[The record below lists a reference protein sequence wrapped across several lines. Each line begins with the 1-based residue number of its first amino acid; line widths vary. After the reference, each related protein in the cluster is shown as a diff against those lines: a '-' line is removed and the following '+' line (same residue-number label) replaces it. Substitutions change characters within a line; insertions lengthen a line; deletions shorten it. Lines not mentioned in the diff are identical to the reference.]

1 MPLVGN
7 PLSSNVNKSGIL
19 PRFIEDATR
28 QCCSSCSQKTTTVN
42 WNYDSD
48 GRNALKNSR
57 EEVMSA
63 IERLTHISVP
73 FLSKAADLE
82 DIMLNPPGSF
92 DFVPIVVSPGV
103 AQFTRKMSQTMKG
116 NKWGENLILGIRKNL
131 PFYIMACLMTMAAGI
146 ILWTLV
152 SYSVKQIPVLKTEE
166 RSYCHRTFCFP
177 VQVVILVLTILLH
190 ILNMT
195 FFEKLKTLAFL
206 KRHHVESMS
215 QNYKRHS
222 TTKLERFEFI
232 GSLSNQLMSV
242 FHF

>member
-19 PRFIEDATR
+19 PRFVEDATR

-48 GRNALKNSR
+48 GLNALKKSR
-57 EEVMSA
+57 EEMMSA

-82 DIMLNPPGSF
+82 DIILDPPGSF

-116 NKWGENLILGIRKNL
+116 NKWGENLIIGIRKNL
-131 PFYIMACLMTMAAGI
+131 PFYIIACLMAMAAGI

-152 SYSVKQIPVLKTEE
+152 SYSVKQIPVVKTEK
-166 RSYCHRTFCFP
+166 RNYCHRTFRFP
-177 VQVVILVLTILLH
+177 AQVVILVLIILLH
-190 ILNMT
+190 TLNMT

-215 QNYKRHS
+215 QNYKRQRVQPNL
-222 TTKLERFEFI
+222 KGLN
-232 GSLSNQLMSV
+232 L
-242 FHF
+242 